1 MKIMGFIYGSIGVF
15 LTNALHLVQTEP
27 IICLCHLSKAHNQLV
42 RLLCHLAGLSQD
54 QTLCLRHREDP
65 IFSFVVV
72 DTDLERSVEEA
83 RCDFIGRELSDV
95 LEGNVY
101 PKL

>member
-1 MKIMGFIYGSIGVF
+1 M
-15 LTNALHLVQTEP
+15 
-27 IICLCHLSKAHNQLV
+27 
-42 RLLCHLAGLSQD
+42 
-54 QTLCLRHREDP
+54 
-65 IFSFVVV
+65 